1 MWRRVVWYKGTNVS
15 EESATS
21 SVSQTLEGIWN
32 PEDEGSMPLPKRRYQ
47 TTYSQPQEYQILAK
61 LVSVMGIAVF
71 PPLRYLSLA
80 SSDFV

>member
-32 PEDEGSMPLPKRRYQ
+32 PEDEGSIPPRNVG
-47 TTYSQPQEYQILAK
+47 TK
-61 LVSVMGIAVF
+61 LRIHS
-71 PPLRYLSLA
+71 RKNTKS
-80 SSDFV
+80 